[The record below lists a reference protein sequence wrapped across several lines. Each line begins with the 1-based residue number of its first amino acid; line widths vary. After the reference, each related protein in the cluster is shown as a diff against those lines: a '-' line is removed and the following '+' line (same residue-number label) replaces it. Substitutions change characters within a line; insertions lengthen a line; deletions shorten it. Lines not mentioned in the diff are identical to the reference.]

1 MNLSTLR
8 EVPRANQETCRA
20 CMVEVGPL
28 RFKVWHKSS
37 TYLCLLAEQD
47 PSALLEFREG
57 EMLSMEYYD
66 ADSILP
72 SEHLKT
78 SVRKTERNDGGRLKG
93 QYLVDLEIPKSYH

>member
-1 MNLSTLR
+1 MNASTLR

-47 PSALLEFREG
+47 PSALLEFRQG

-78 SVRKTERNDGGRLKG
+78 SVRKIKRNDGGRLKG
-93 QYLVDLEIPKSYH
+93 QYLVDLEILKSYH

>member
-1 MNLSTLR
+1 MTVSTLR
-8 EVPRANQETCRA
+8 AAPRANQATSSA
-20 CMVEVGPL
+20 CMVADGPL
-28 RFKVWHKSS
+28 RYKATHQP
-37 TYLCLLAEQD
+37 TTHLCLLAEQD

-78 SVRKTERNDGGRLKG
+78 SVRKIKRNDGGRLKG
-93 QYLVDLEIPKSYH
+93 QYLVDLEILKSYH